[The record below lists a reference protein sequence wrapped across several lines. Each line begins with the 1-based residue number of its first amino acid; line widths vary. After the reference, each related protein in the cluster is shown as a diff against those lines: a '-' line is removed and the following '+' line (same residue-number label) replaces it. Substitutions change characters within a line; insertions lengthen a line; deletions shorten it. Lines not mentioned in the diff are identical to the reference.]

1 MFQQATASVSDY
13 PEWIFEEWIMYE
25 REEGTLETLSIAEAK
40 IAKQK
45 KRVDDMR
52 AKVRVYF
59 ENFIIKLSKT
69 IH

>member
-1 MFQQATASVSDY
+1 
-13 PEWIFEEWIMYE
+13 MYE